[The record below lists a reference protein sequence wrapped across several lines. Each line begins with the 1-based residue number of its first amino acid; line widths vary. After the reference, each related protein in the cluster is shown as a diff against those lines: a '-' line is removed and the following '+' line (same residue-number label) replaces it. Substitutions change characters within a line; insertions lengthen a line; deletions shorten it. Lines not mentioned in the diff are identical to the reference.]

1 MQALAQATPVLGRAF
16 RRAKAAIGDHHAK
29 LKAAIADVR
38 ALQDSLE
45 AIRREIASRTDT
57 SRFQQATEKARAR
70 FELEKNVDSE
80 INWILTQLAAAEA
93 DRRVAPMRYA
103 QMRSD
108 GSILEAACR
117 VKLEL
122 AEAERKNISATVRQ
136 QIGDGFGSDDL
147 ESEPRVK
154 RARREVEMWRGLLNQ
169 CVNER
174 DALALWARVIRNL
187 NE

>member
-108 GSILEAACR
+108 GSEAFGLFTKQHPAWRSILEAACR

-122 AEAERKNISATVRQ
+122 A
-136 QIGDGFGSDDL
+136 
-147 ESEPRVK
+147 
-154 RARREVEMWRGLLNQ
+154 
-169 CVNER
+169 
-174 DALALWARVIRNL
+174 
-187 NE
+187 